1 MQRSHSLSHLPY
13 FIFSHIFPFQH
24 HSFSPAI
31 CTLLRLPTQTYPLSS
46 FLPKHSGRLRGSFV
60 ATLCGRLG
68 QALRSDTYAGFRE
81 GQLTLVNI
89 AEVSGYLKVALPTL
103 RKSNPGACRVPLPK
117 IWQETLFNYSSLRIA
132 IPSSSSC
139 FSSTRFGASVIR
151 QDASFTFG
159 NAITSRILS
168 CFAISITRR
177 SRP

>member
-1 MQRSHSLSHLPY
+1 MQRLYSPSHLLL
-13 FIFSHIFPFQH
+13 FIFPHIFPFQNR
-24 HSFSPAI
+24 SFYSAI
-31 CTLLRLPTQTYPLSS
+31 PSLCHNLQYPPSV

-89 AEVSGYLKVALPTL
+89 AEVSGELKVALPTL
-103 RKSNPGACRVPLPK
+103 RQRNPGACRVPLPK

-132 IPSSSSC
+132 IPSSFSC

-151 QDASFTFG
+151 QEASFTFG